1 MLPHRR
7 LTIYLSTL
15 TLVALVAAVLA
26 ALSSPDANAS
36 GPLTT
41 KGTQPP
47 VNFPIYAPFECAQC
61 HANYDAG
68 HNIEPYNTWSGS
80 MMAQASR
87 DPFFWAAL
95 DVANHDTPNVGD
107 FCLRCHLPTPWL
119 DGRTSAPTSN
129 NDGCGLIGNLD
140 QTDADFDGVSC
151 HLCHRMMENPAPPP
165 GESKLYYENANYWV
179 DDTQCANGEPCRRG
193 PYNYP
198 QDGIAPPHAW
208 AYSPYHKSSG
218 LCGNC
223 HNVTNPAVTLVRNG
237 VDTGIPMPVERTFRE
252 WQNSSYSDSLS
263 AGYQTCQNCHMPS
276 VAIDSVYACS
286 IKRNIRTNNMR
297 VHQFAGGNA
306 WVPDV
311 LRQEYPA
318 LGIDD
323 SFNATR
329 DWALDMLQN
338 KSAQVEVSAPAN
350 VESGRALS
358 LSVKVTNLTGHKL
371 PTGYPEGRRMWIN
384 VQVRDANGAMV
395 WESGAYNSATGVLSH
410 DTQAK
415 VYEVKQGIYNQNGTG
430 ACDAAANDGTAIFH
444 FVRNNCFALD
454 NRIPPL
460 GFTGKNDV
468 EIEPV
473 NYSYPETAPGSGVL
487 VNYDVTQYAF
497 TVPAHTPSP
506 LQVSATLRY
515 QTASKE
521 YVDFLR
527 DEAVN
532 NNFPDDCI
540 PRTTGTPTMSRGE
553 IIYDMWNRHQM
564 CPPVD
569 MGTSVA
575 SVNVTTPAIP
585 KEFALGQNYPN
596 PVSGSNSG
604 TRIAFQLPSSG
615 RVHLDIYDIGG
626 RRVRSLVNANLDA
639 GARSAFWDGRN
650 DAGQPVASGVYL
662 YRLEMSGKMLS
673 KRLVIVR

>member
-1 MLPHRR
+1 V
-7 LTIYLSTL
+7 LT
-15 TLVALVAAVLA
+15 
-26 ALSSPDANAS
+26 
-36 GPLTT
+36 
-41 KGTQPP
+41 
-47 VNFPIYAPFECAQC
+47 
-61 HANYDAG
+61 
-68 HNIEPYNTWSGS
+68 
-80 MMAQASR
+80 
-87 DPFFWAAL
+87 
-95 DVANHDTPNVGD
+95 
-107 FCLRCHLPTPWL
+107 
-119 DGRTSAPTSN
+119 
-129 NDGCGLIGNLD
+129 
-140 QTDADFDGVSC
+140 
-151 HLCHRMMENPAPPP
+151 
-165 GESKLYYENANYWV
+165 
-179 DDTQCANGEPCRRG
+179 
-193 PYNYP
+193 
-198 QDGIAPPHAW
+198 
-208 AYSPYHKSSG
+208 
-218 LCGNC
+218 
-223 HNVTNPAVTLVRNG
+223 
-237 VDTGIPMPVERTFRE
+237 
-252 WQNSSYSDSLS
+252 
-263 AGYQTCQNCHMPS
+263 
-276 VAIDSVYACS
+276 
-286 IKRNIRTNNMR
+286 
-297 VHQFAGGNA
+297 
-306 WVPDV
+306 
-311 LRQEYPA
+311 
-318 LGIDD
+318 
-323 SFNATR
+323 
-329 DWALDMLQN
+329 
-338 KSAQVEVSAPAN
+338 
-350 VESGRALS
+350 
-358 LSVKVTNLTGHKL
+358 
-371 PTGYPEGRRMWIN
+371 
-384 VQVRDANGAMV
+384 
-395 WESGAYNSATGVLSH
+395 H
-410 DTQAK
+410 DTQVK
-415 VYEVKQGIYNQNGTG
+415 VYEVKQGIYNLNGSG
-430 ACDAAANDGTAIFH
+430 ACDAAANDGTAIFY

-473 NYSYPETAPGSGVL
+473 NYAYPETAPGSGVL
-487 VNYDVTQYAF
+487 VNYDVTPYAF

-575 SVNVTTPAIP
+575 TVNVTTPAIP

-596 PVSGSNSG
+596 PVSGGNSG

-662 YRLEMSGKMLS
+662 YRLEMAGRMLS